1 MAYEGARDL
10 ARAASA
16 LADRLPERLRPLARI
31 AYNYRWSWTS
41 FGEELFRSLDALR
54 YERTRGNPVRLLTQ
68 LPLPGLHEAAK
79 DDRIVEMAHAIE
91 DVTDTELAATSL
103 SRGDVTAEAP
113 VAFVCAEFGVHRSLP
128 IYSGGLG
135 VLAGD
140 IVKGASDARIPM
152 VGIGLLY
159 SKGNFHQRLDP
170 TGWQHDYW
178 TDVEPDLLPA
188 ALVTGP
194 SGQPLVIEVP
204 IRGRE
209 IRVQVWRVQVGRVP
223 LYLMDANRDDN
234 SIADRWITARLY
246 VGDRTVRLEQYA
258 LLGVG
263 GMRLLRALGIEPS
276 RVHINE
282 GHGAFAPLELAS
294 EEAAG
299 GVDFDVALEHARAKT
314 IFTTHTPV
322 AAGNEAYD
330 TPLMLDV
337 LGGLVDPEHLR
348 ALGSAGDQDSIG
360 MTSLALRV
368 SGTAN
373 AVSELHGQVARS
385 MWRPLFDVA
394 SEDDVPIGHV
404 TNGVHVPTWM
414 ARPMRELFHRYL
426 GEGWV
431 QRAADPETWA
441 AIEDIPEGDLWA
453 TRRQLRGELCDYV
466 READAAA
473 RLGRYEDATAVEAA
487 QGAFDPERLT
497 LGFARRVA
505 TYKRLHLLF
514 RDPARLEALLGTED
528 TVQIV
533 IAGKAHPRDA
543 EAKERL
549 AELIRLPLP
558 PDVAP
563 RISFLEDYDMGVAAR
578 LVAGCDVWMNLP
590 RTPMEA
596 SGTSGMKAA
605 LNGGLNLSVLDGWW
619 AEGFDGANGWSIGDG
634 TRWDDEAAQDD
645 RDAAELFDKIER
657 ELLPTFHDREG
668 GVPQAWVARVKRSL
682 MTIGP
687 AFGADRM
694 VRDYLE
700 TVYAPAGPPAT

>member
-368 SGTAN
+368 SSTAN

-385 MWRPLFDVA
+385 MWRPLFDVG
-394 SEDDVPIGHV
+394 SEDEVPIGHV

-431 QRAADPETWA
+431 QHAAEPETWA

-514 RDPARLEALLGTED
+514 RDPGRLQALLGKDD